1 MHGLFFSISAPLLNK
16 HEINEVL
23 WYILL
28 AVTDAI
34 MPCLKIYESNF
45 TILVDYVV
53 ISIAEALFILT
64 EVIMIAVGRPTLKV
78 DSTLDRKAKK
88 EALPL
93 SFAPTIM
100 FIYVSAATV
109 TWRQQNIDFR
119 GFQQGLPTAL
129 DLEYQATT
137 ADEPNLKDW
146 TATRLKASPVRDSH
160 CW

>member
-1 MHGLFFSISAPLLNK
+1 MHGLFFSISALLLNK
-16 HEINEVL
+16 HEINEAL

-53 ISIAEALFILT
+53 ISIAEALSTLT
-64 EVIMIAVGRPTLKV
+64 EVIMIAVGRPTLNV

-93 SFAPTIM
+93 SFFPH
-100 FIYVSAATV
+100 YHVHL
-109 TWRQQNIDFR
+109 RQCCYR
-119 GFQQGLPTAL
+119 VL
-129 DLEYQATT
+129 TT
-137 ADEPNLKDW
+137 TKH
-146 TATRLKASPVRDSH
+146 RF
-160 CW
+160 